1 MGRAL
6 RALVTQALGLSG
18 VIMYGRQATHANGPV
33 VYAQRCFLFAL
44 SSLMN
49 KNLLPERVGSA
60 VVGRAGLRR
69 WIYPSMGERA
79 L

>member
-6 RALVTQALGLSG
+6 RALVIQALELSG
-18 VIMYGRQATHANGPV
+18 VIMYGRQATHGNGPV

-44 SSLMN
+44 NSLAN
-49 KNLLPERVGSA
+49 KNSLPERVGSEA
-60 VVGRAGLRR
+60 VGRAGLRR
-69 WIYPSMGERA
+69 WIYPIMGERP